1 VLFVFFFA
9 SNVLQMR
16 SILGFI
22 LDIFSNFEADLQTLE
37 TLCDLFNET
46 IWQELGFVCDGWYL
60 FS

>member
-1 VLFVFFFA
+1 MSYKYEVYG
-9 SNVLQMR
+9 
-16 SILGFI
+16 GFI